1 MLSIL
6 NGKEKFIRLGAVK
19 TIELNFQRRLLKL
32 LKDKLL
38 PAYIYEF
45 IRPLDSLQPR
55 LYGSPKIYKDST
67 PIQPILSSSYARLIS
82 NLFTCIPLLENID
95 ICAHVLCRSCT
106 PPPHHRVN

>member
-1 MLSIL
+1 MLSVL

-19 TIELNFQRRLLKL
+19 TIELNFQKRLLKL

-82 NLFTCIPLLENID
+82 ETFLLVFLFWKIYVLMFCVAVVRNPLG
-95 ICAHVLCRSCT
+95 
-106 PPPHHRVN
+106 